1 MNSKN
6 MGPLVLLIAFFT
18 LVLAPMAVLSGRL
31 LDATANESKAATPNS
46 GTLTRGDGKAV
57 STGQSPTRVN
67 DAGEESAQNN
77 SETAAR
83 VDDSLTLKGKTIVID
98 AGHGGHDA
106 GASRRL
112 PAPNGQPNPRGTLV
126 MEKDINLAV
135 ALDLAAKLRA
145 RGATVVMT
153 RSTDVFVTLADR
165 VTMSNGI
172 QPDLFLSVHSNAHT
186 DKTFDGIETYYT
198 HAASRCPAERVQ
210 NALVSGLPETG
221 NWVRSRGLYVTNHAT
236 VPAVL
241 AETGYMSKPA
251 KLILLNTPAYQ
262 ERVASALAQGVVD
275 YFADP
280 CSVNPQNMNLNPLSD
295 TTVVPEHEQNVLQIE
310 EDN

>member
-1 MNSKN
+1 MNSK
-6 MGPLVLLIAFFT
+6 MGPLVMLIAFFT
-18 LVLAPMAVLSGRL
+18 LVLAPIAVLSGRL
-31 LDATANESKAATPNS
+31 LDATANESKAATPKS

-57 STGQSPTRVN
+57 STGQSPTTN
-67 DAGEESAQNN
+67 NKNTAQ
-77 SETAAR
+77 AAQPAPQ
-83 VDDSLTLKGKTIVID
+83 VDDSLTLKGKTIVVD

-112 PAPNGQPNPRGTLV
+112 PAPKGQRGNLV

-135 ALDLAAKLRA
+135 ALELAAKLRA

-172 QPDLFLSVHSNAHT
+172 KPDLFLSVHSNAHT
-186 DKTFDGIETYYT
+186 DRTFDGIETYYT
-198 HAASRCPAERVQ
+198 HSSSQCPAERVQ
-210 NALVSGLPETG
+210 NALVAGLPETG

-241 AETGYMSKPA
+241 AEIGYLSKPA
-251 KLILLNTPAYQ
+251 KLVLLNTPAYQ
-262 ERVASALAQGVVD
+262 DRVASALAQGVVD
-275 YFADP
+275 YLTSP
-280 CSVNPQNMNLNPLSD
+280 CSQSLDPNIAHSAD
-295 TTVVPEHEQNVLQIE
+295 TTAVPEHELNVLQII
-310 EDN
+310 EDLDESPENK